1 MEARAS
7 PPVQVYYVL
16 TIRAPLM
23 IFTRRFR
30 VVIVVLALAL
40 FGLGF
45 ILYKMRLPKPQTA
58 SAAGQIAPDFTLT
71 DQSGHA
77 YHLADQR
84 GHRVLLIFYRGYW

>member
-1 MEARAS
+1 MM
-7 PPVQVYYVL
+7 L
-16 TIRAPLM
+16 TRRIRA
-23 IFTRRFR
+23 
-30 VVIVVLALAL
+30 VIIVLSLALL
-40 FGLGF
+40 GLGF